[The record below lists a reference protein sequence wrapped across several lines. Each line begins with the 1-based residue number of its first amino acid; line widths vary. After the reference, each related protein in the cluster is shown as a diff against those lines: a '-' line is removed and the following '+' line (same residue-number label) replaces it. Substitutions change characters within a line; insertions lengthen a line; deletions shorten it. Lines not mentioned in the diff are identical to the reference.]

1 MKKRLL
7 LLGLSFYTSVSIANA
22 DGPDFFRVSSENSIQ
37 MFEKMQ
43 ANSKLVLLV
52 PPDTNG
58 IKNLGC
64 TGGTSLQA
72 WQKMTEQQRET
83 SKNNAWCN
91 VGVQGKTGWVL
102 SKYLSEGNRI
112 EETPSFNC
120 NAAHPHEIEILICGN
135 TELILLDN
143 ELASVYQNAISK
155 AKAMTKGSENV
166 LSDLKQKQIGWIKER
181 NECWKEIGAKL
192 TCSISK
198 YKERIEALQNYKN
211 KY

>member
-1 MKKRLL
+1 MGKVLL

-43 ANSKLVLLV
+43 TNSKLVLLV

-64 TGGTSLQA
+64 TGGATLQA
-72 WQKMTEQQRET
+72 WQKMTEQEREA
-83 SKNNAWCN
+83 SKNKAWCN

-112 EETPSFNC
+112 SETPSFNC
-120 NAAHPHEIEILICGN
+120 YTAHPHEIEILICGN

-143 ELASVYQNAISK
+143 QLWSVYQGAISK
-155 AKAMTKGSENV
+155 AKAMTKGPEDAV
-166 LSDLKQKQIGWIKER
+166 KDLKQKQIAWMKNR

-192 TCSISK
+192 TCSINI
-198 YKERIEALQNYKN
+198 YKKQIEALQRYQTK
-211 KY
+211 